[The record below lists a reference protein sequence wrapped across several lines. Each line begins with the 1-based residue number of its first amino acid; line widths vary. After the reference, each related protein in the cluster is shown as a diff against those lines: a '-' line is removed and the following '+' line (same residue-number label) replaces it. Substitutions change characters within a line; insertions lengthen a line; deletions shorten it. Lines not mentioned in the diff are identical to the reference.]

1 MNKRGDLEIK
11 KSIGYAIVV
20 ILLILVIIFYKPLIG
35 KLSGLGSSFK
45 NIFGLG

>member
-11 KSIGYAIVV
+11 KFIGYIIGVL
-20 ILLILVIIFYKPLIG
+20 LLITVIIFYKPLMV
-35 KLSGLGSSFK
+35 KLSGLGSSLK